1 MEPKPTWRI
10 PAGTGFSVSAGD
22 TAGITNV
29 VEADMMIAEREA
41 ALAEVGAYIKR
52 CLEDDSHFPLADA
65 VTDINFYYKDAA
77 RLLWPDNPQAVGTGN
92 D

>member
-10 PAGTGFSVSAGD
+10 PDGTGLSASAGG
-22 TAGITNV
+22 TAGLSSV
-29 VEADMMIAEREA
+29 VEADMVIAEYEA

-65 VTDINFYYKDAA
+65 VIDINFYYKDAA